1 MLGVEAEKEI
11 IKIPLSDSTIS
22 RRIINIS
29 EDIEEQVIEVI
40 KSGELFALQVDESTD
55 IKLSGTTTGRDIF
68 DVINK
73 YFKNYGISW
82 TSCVSICTD
91 RAPSMTGSIKEF
103 ITIAKNQNPNI
114 NTTHCFLHREALVA
128 KSIVDELKIVLD
140 EVLCESM
147 ESDHYTLI
155 IHTEVRWLSKGRV
168 LSRFYELREELLV
181 YFTMEQMEYS
191 DYLSDEFWCSKLAYL
206 ADIFEHLNQLNLSMQ
221 GENQNLLISTDK
233 MTAFKGKLLI
243 WKRRVNDNNLDMFPL
258 TANTKFTDKIIPII
272 NDSKTLL
279 DQRLVHYFS
288 SLDLKLFDWVRNP
301 FNPSLET
308 THLSLKEKEELAK
321 LKNDRTLQMKFNEF
335 ELSQFWIYTKKE
347 YPNLTKLAHS
357 VLLTFSTSYFCFE

>member
-1 MLGVEAEKEI
+1 
-11 IKIPLSDSTIS
+11 
-22 RRIINIS
+22 
-29 EDIEEQVIEVI
+29 
-40 KSGELFALQVDESTD
+40 
-55 IKLSGTTTGRDIF
+55 
-68 DVINK
+68 
-73 YFKNYGISW
+73 
-82 TSCVSICTD
+82 
-91 RAPSMTGSIKEF
+91 
-103 ITIAKNQNPNI
+103 
-114 NTTHCFLHREALVA
+114 
-128 KSIVDELKIVLD
+128 
-140 EVLCESM
+140 
-147 ESDHYTLI
+147 
-155 IHTEVRWLSKGRV
+155 
-168 LSRFYELREELLV
+168 
-181 YFTMEQMEYS
+181 MEQMEYS